1 MVYGHIL
8 MYGQGTLTS
17 QHQDRLVEQAFNRS
31 SFNQITNRQEV
42 IKMANFFQ
50 KIKDSIKKAVE
61 EEKALEAA
69 DPIAY
74 RQMRA
79 MEEMAEEQRWA
90 NMRSENEAALA
101 RLKKLQHQTEIRAA
115 LASKNQQLIEAALI
129 NSLN

>member
-17 QHQDRLVEQAFNRS
+17 QRQDRLVEQAFNRS

-101 RLKKLQHQTEIRAA
+101 RLKKLQHQAEMRAA
-115 LASKNQQLIEAALI
+115 LASKNQQLIENALI

>member
-1 MVYGHIL
+1 
-8 MYGQGTLTS
+8 
-17 QHQDRLVEQAFNRS
+17 
-31 SFNQITNRQEV
+31 V

-50 KIKDSIKKAVE
+50 KIKDSIKKAIE

-101 RLKKLQHQTEIRAA
+101 RLKNLQHQSEIRAA